1 MSALGRGPPT
11 AGETVHRVEPPPCL
25 DVLHGEFLRWAMTR
39 AGLGFWYGAFVNGR
53 LVADLGVFS
62 DGEGLLR
69 YQGVRQ
75 GSDTVGEVRR

>member
-1 MSALGRGPPT
+1 
-11 AGETVHRVEPPPCL
+11 
-25 DVLHGEFLRWAMTR
+25 MTR